1 MHPVFSNPRR
11 LGAYLAAWVPISA
24 LVTALVA
31 MATGGRWGL
40 VAALVM
46 PLMLFF
52 ASPSLAAWYI
62 CRAFPVSRGVLRIGI
77 ALLIS
82 AVVSAAL
89 WLVFGQGLA
98 TLLAGVPGMEEAEGV
113 YRAATPI
120 LFVAAM
126 LLFWLSASV
135 SYLLIAIEES
145 QARERAAIALQ
156 VLARES
162 ELKAL
167 TAQVHP
173 HFLFN
178 SLNSISALAATD
190 GAAARAMAVQLA
202 DFFRKSLSIR
212 NQEMITLAEELS
224 LIDSFLAIEQVR
236 FGERLRVARS
246 IEPEAGSCLI
256 PPLLLQPL
264 AENAVTHGIATLLE
278 GGEIRIGASR
288 AGERL
293 IMQIENGYDPEA
305 RSKGSGGVG
314 VANVRDRI
322 ALIWGDSA
330 RMDVV
335 KDAGRHRVVIEVPV
349 VSE

>member
-11 LGAYLAAWVPISA
+11 LGAYLAAWFPISV

-31 MATGGRWGL
+31 MATGGRLGL

-62 CRAFPVSRGVLRIGI
+62 CRAFPVSRGVPRI
-77 ALLIS
+77 AVVQLIS
-82 AVVSAAL
+82 AIVSAAV

-98 TLLAGVPGMEEAEGV
+98 SLLSGVAGMGEAESV
-113 YRAATPI
+113 FRAAMPI
-120 LFVAAM
+120 LFVAAL

-190 GAAARAMAVQLA
+190 GLAARTMAVQLA

-236 FGERLRVARS
+236 FGDRLRIERS
-246 IEPEAGSCLI
+246 IEPEALACLI

-264 AENAVTHGIATLLE
+264 AENAVTHGIATLLD
-278 GGEIRIGASR
+278 GGAIRVAASKL
-288 AGERL
+288 GERL

-330 RMDVV
+330 RMDVTR
-335 KDAGRHRVVIEVPV
+335 DAGVHRVAIEVPV
-349 VSE
+349 VR